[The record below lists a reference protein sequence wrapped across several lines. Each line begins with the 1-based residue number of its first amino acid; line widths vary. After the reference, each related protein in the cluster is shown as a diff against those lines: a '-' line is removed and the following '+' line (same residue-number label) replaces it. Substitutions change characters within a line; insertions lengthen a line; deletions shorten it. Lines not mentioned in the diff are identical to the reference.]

1 MKARMPK
8 VERHVSK
15 KEIRILCDMIMM
27 TAMIV
32 LIEEFQYSKN
42 KNFRQRKLHNE
53 AEARLNQAILDYD
66 TRMEYSSIRK
76 EVKKHG

>member
-1 MKARMPK
+1 MAQLTSTDFTQFSSANRL
-8 VERHVSK
+8 RSY
-15 KEIRILCDMIMM
+15 I
-27 TAMIV
+27 
-32 LIEEFQYSKN
+32 N
-42 KNFRQRKLHNE
+42 LHNE